1 MTAPFTPASNPPSS
15 SARSRLS
22 GLADQRGFTLIE
34 LLVVMLL
41 IGLLSAIAIASYLS
55 QANKGQDLAAK
66 SQIRS
71 LQIKVEACA
80 TEHGDRFNACDTRA
94 ELGDDALNGIEFAEP
109 TATPG
114 PGKVTVAAAGTND
127 YTIKAGSKSGQEFT
141 VERKTDG
148 SAARTC
154 VVKGKAGCRDEGG
167 TGVW

>member
-1 MTAPFTPASNPPSS
+1 MIPPFPFKSDRPASSV
-15 SARSRLS
+15 RSR
-22 GLADQRGFTLIE
+22 LADQRGFTLIE

-80 TEHGDRFNACDTRA
+80 TENGDRFNACDTGA
-94 ELGDDALNGIEFAEP
+94 ELGTDALSGIEFVDP

-114 PGKVTVAAAGTND
+114 AGKVTVAAAGTND

-148 SAARTC
+148 SVERTC
-154 VVKGKAGCRDEGG
+154 VVKGKGGCRESGG

>member
-1 MTAPFTPASNPPSS
+1 MSTPSTASHRPSS

-34 LLVVMLL
+34 LLVVMML

-66 SQIRS
+66 SQIRD
-71 LQIKVEACA
+71 LQGKLEACSL
-80 TEHGDRFNACDTRA
+80 EHGEKYSACDTGA
-94 ELGDDALNGIEFAEP
+94 ELGSDALNGIEFVEP

-114 PGKVTVAAAGTND
+114 PGEVTVAAAGTHD

-141 VERKTDG
+141 VERKADG
-148 SAARTC
+148 TVERTC
-154 VVKGKAGCRDEGG
+154 VVKGKGGCRDEGG